1 MRELLLNALRQHY
14 LGHIETARANVE
26 VFLENPVGV
35 GEHPDIAETMDKE
48 ISKIAD
54 ASDKLKTLDDFF
66 ANKTPRI

>member
-26 VFLENPVGV
+26 IFLNNPVGV
-35 GEHPDIAETMDKE
+35 GEHPDVAETMDFE

-54 ASDKLKTLDDFF
+54 AADKIKTLDEYFVS
-66 ANKTPRI
+66 KTPRI